1 MAAVSLKSF
10 VTARLRRCR
19 EQMRDRALDAL
30 IVVNPVDVRY
40 LTGFTGD
47 DSILVITATRRV
59 LISDTRFTI
68 QIQEECPELSRH
80 IRKNVVMSVALKETL
95 NKLFSKW
102 RKRNPP
108 VVGIETESLPIK
120 QYKVFKKTVGSGF
133 REAEGIL
140 SSLRLC
146 KDAYEIKQT
155 RLAAKCAQDSMK
167 AVLRQL
173 KIGMSEIEI
182 AGLLDYEMSQ
192 RGGRPPAFPV
202 IVAYGGRAA
211 QPHATPGKARL
222 KTNQTFLFD
231 WGATVNGYK
240 SDLTRCYGTG
250 KIPPVFRDAYQWVLE
265 AQLAAI
271 KAVKPGVRLM
281 DADEAARKVMRKSRF
296 PMYGHGTGHGL
307 GLDIHEEPR
316 LSQVSAGE
324 LAEGMIVTIE
334 PGVYLSD
341 RFGIRIEDDIL
352 VTATGAT
359 CLTRFPKD
367 PASIT
372 NWGR

>member
-1 MAAVSLKSF
+1 MAVVSLRTF

-47 DSILVITATRRV
+47 DSILVITAKRRV
-59 LISDTRFTI
+59 LVSDTRFTI
-68 QIQEECPELSRH
+68 QIQEECPGLSRH
-80 IRKNVVMSVALKETL
+80 IRKNAPMSVALKETL
-95 NKLFSKW
+95 TKLFSKW
-102 RKRNPP
+102 RKRKPP
-108 VVGIETESLPIK
+108 LVGIETESLPIK
-120 QYKVFKKTVGSGF
+120 QYKVFKKAIGKGF

-155 RLAAKCAQDSMK
+155 RLAAKCAQDAMK

-182 AGLLDYEMSQ
+182 AGLLDYEMAQ

-202 IVAYGGRAA
+202 IVAYGGHAA
-211 QPHATPGKARL
+211 QPHAAPGKARL
-222 KTNQTFLFD
+222 KDNQTFLFD

-250 KIPPVFRDAYQWVLE
+250 KIPPVFIEAYKWVLE
-265 AQLAAI
+265 AQLSAI
-271 KAVKPGVRLM
+271 KAVKSGVRL
-281 DADEAARKVMRKSRF
+281 AEVDEAARKVMRRSKL
-296 PMYGHGTGHGL
+296 PVYGHGTGHGL

-316 LSQVSAGE
+316 LSQAGTGE
-324 LAEGMIVTIE
+324 LAEGMIVTVE
-334 PGVYLSD
+334 PGVYLPE
-341 RFGIRIEDDIL
+341 RFGIRIEDDVL

-367 PASIT
+367 LASLA